1 MDNDKRRGLFQLGI
15 ETGGTKPIVSWER
28 SALLTGDTLTDG
40 RVVSTCKA
48 YDINHDGHIAAVIDA
63 DARYSEDHYG
73 AGLYVETDRQGFEP
87 VLIAGQ
93 EFAGGDA
100 KSSGIFGDVSFID
113 DNIIANAHHLPAN
126 SSRSSAKSSL
136 IHIPDASLINSN
148 ILTSSGDMITGTD
161 HNISAFGLLDHNSN
175 GDFTAGIAASYSAFS
190 ATVNETQSHFNI
202 TGNINYPND
211 TQLMTAPDGA
221 STDAVTVNGEGGY
234 GSRVGPSGEI
244 FSLLDVDD
252 QMNLIQ
258 DNQIILSTGTTS
270 DNGKV
275 LAITTGAAG
284 SDGLF
289 YYAAVTETDGQA
301 AMTLFVYDGIEHI
314 PLLSSGDILSDGGA
328 PVEQILF
335 GTTTK
340 HVDNQNRLVFFC
352 SFADGTSSLVL
363 GLPS

>member
-244 FSLLDVDD
+244 FHCWMS
-252 QMNLIQ
+252 MI
-258 DNQIILSTGTTS
+258 
-270 DNGKV
+270 
-275 LAITTGAAG
+275 
-284 SDGLF
+284 
-289 YYAAVTETDGQA
+289 
-301 AMTLFVYDGIEHI
+301 
-314 PLLSSGDILSDGGA
+314 
-328 PVEQILF
+328 
-335 GTTTK
+335 
-340 HVDNQNRLVFFC
+340 R
-352 SFADGTSSLVL
+352 
-363 GLPS
+363 